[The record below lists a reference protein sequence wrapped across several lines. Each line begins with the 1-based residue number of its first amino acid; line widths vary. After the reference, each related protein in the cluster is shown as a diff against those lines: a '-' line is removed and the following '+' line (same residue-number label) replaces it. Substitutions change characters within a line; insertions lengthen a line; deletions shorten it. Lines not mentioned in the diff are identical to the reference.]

1 MKPEA
6 KNIRMKNVRRAA
18 LTMLL
23 AVMTAVQVSGMP
35 IYVKTLDDRT
45 ITLEVEPGDAIDK
58 VKGKIQDKEGIAPD
72 RQSLIYDGTTLEDGH
87 TLADYDIQ
95 NDAIIYL
102 MIRQRTVTINAES
115 GEVTLVY
122 GDVLTGT
129 GGADTHVVIAN
140 GATVTLR
147 DVDITGITNDY
158 YHKWAGITCE
168 GNATIILEGENSV
181 KGGKE
186 RWPGVQPGPSGTT
199 LTIRGDG
206 SLTAASNYVGAG
218 IGGYY
223 FEGAYSQTLGNI
235 VIEGG
240 NITAKGG
247 SQGAG
252 IGGSD
257 QCGIGDITI
266 SGGNIIAIAGSLA
279 AGIGTGISN
288 SGAIT
293 ITGGTV
299 TATGG
304 ENAAGIGSGMAGNCG
319 AITISG
325 GTVTATG
332 GENAAGIGGGKGW
345 IESGSYAEYYSRY
358 TCGNITITNS
368 VTSVTATAGANAPN
382 CIGAGSASICGT
394 VTIGGVVTG
403 NIAQSTATYKPA
415 DQTLCTLHFEAN
427 GGTGTM
433 ADQNFYN
440 YSLLTIPA
448 CGFTRE
454 HYNFT
459 GWNTEADGSGTTF
472 TVGQYAIIIGNATLH
487 AQWTPHHYSITYN
500 LNGGTNAESNP
511 ETYTIESPDIVL
523 AEPTSFGSIFDGWTW
538 EGQDEPTKEVTI
550 ANGSHGDKTFTAHWT
565 AIPDVELLNGEILL
579 RDGQTLTGTGGSDTH
594 VTIADGATVKLKNVT
609 ITSIPKDNRWAG
621 ITCLGDATIILEG
634 ENTVKGGNQ
643 YYPGIYIPSGHTLTI
658 RGDGSLDASSNG
670 EAAGI
675 GGGDQYEN
683 LYCGNIVIEGG
694 TITATGGKYAAGIG
708 GADVV
713 SCGYIAINSGTVT
726 AKGGRS
732 GSGIGSGEG
741 GPCGDITIMG
751 GSVTAIGGGEGSGI
765 GSGVNG
771 SCGDITIMGGSVN
784 ANGDGTAAGIGCG
797 RGGSCKGII
806 IIGGSVTAIG
816 GNTGSGI
823 GSSYRGSCG
832 DITIRGGVTS
842 VTATKG
848 SEGDPNSRDCIGYR
862 NGGSCGTISICNA
875 LTDETSADG
884 LTRTLSGGPVLDL
897 VDGEDNTATIARF
910 NGETM
915 KAVLSDRTLY
925 RDGSWNTL
933 CLPFSMTAEQVAAQL
948 APARLMTLGATS
960 FSEGTLTMYFLEA
973 TSIEA
978 GRPYIIRWNGQAVG
992 GGIGGNS
999 GSVTNPYNTG
1009 SVGEQGDLVN
1019 PVFTGVTVSNATAP
1033 VVTEHANF
1041 IGTFSPFATTDG
1053 MLFDAHNAEN
1063 GACHAALSI
1072 SEFDLEDF
1080 EGWFTDEAWSKP
1092 VTTIPFSEDGN
1103 VTLYIKTDWAGSG
1116 TEDDPY
1122 IITNATQLNR
1132 LAQRVNIGEGSYAS
1146 AWYELGDNITY
1157 THGTAFDEHNFEGI
1171 GLYDDEAEV
1180 YQSFNGHFD
1189 GKGYTISGIRLYKGG
1204 EEEEDD
1210 DGNAIEVNSY
1220 KGLFGWIGSGAEVK
1234 NVTLRDTRITGFDC
1248 VGGIVGL
1255 NSGTVVGC
1263 QVGSDVVIHALAEDA
1278 SNHGGIAG
1286 YNRGTVTQC
1295 VSAATVSIDDGS
1307 TFGYT
1312 SGPAGCKNY
1321 GGIVG
1326 NNAYSGTLSG
1336 NLAIGATVSA
1346 AFNDTYGAVVGY
1358 NGGSLTRN
1366 FYSGCTVA
1374 DVADADNVGLGDHY
1388 DETTGSYIISDVDG
1402 ARKLVQGDVNGD
1414 GQVTPADAIM
1424 ILYHYFG
1431 VAQNGFIKE
1440 AADLNTDTQVT
1451 PADAIEALYRYFGT
1465 GKNSNARGARPSSL
1479 GDRSSSPAPE

>member
-1 MKPEA
+1 
-6 KNIRMKNVRRAA
+6 
-18 LTMLL
+18 
-23 AVMTAVQVSGMP
+23 
-35 IYVKTLDDRT
+35 
-45 ITLEVEPGDAIDK
+45 
-58 VKGKIQDKEGIAPD
+58 
-72 RQSLIYDGTTLEDGH
+72 
-87 TLADYDIQ
+87 
-95 NDAIIYL
+95 
-102 MIRQRTVTINAES
+102 
-115 GEVTLVY
+115 
-122 GDVLTGT
+122 
-129 GGADTHVVIAN
+129 
-140 GATVTLR
+140 
-147 DVDITGITNDY
+147 
-158 YHKWAGITCE
+158 
-168 GNATIILEGENSV
+168 
-181 KGGKE
+181 
-186 RWPGVQPGPSGTT
+186 
-199 LTIRGDG
+199 
-206 SLTAASNYVGAG
+206 
-218 IGGYY
+218 
-223 FEGAYSQTLGNI
+223 
-235 VIEGG
+235 
-240 NITAKGG
+240 
-247 SQGAG
+247 
-252 IGGSD
+252 
-257 QCGIGDITI
+257 
-266 SGGNIIAIAGSLA
+266 
-279 AGIGTGISN
+279 
-288 SGAIT
+288 
-293 ITGGTV
+293 
-299 TATGG
+299 
-304 ENAAGIGSGMAGNCG
+304 
-319 AITISG
+319 
-325 GTVTATG
+325 
-332 GENAAGIGGGKGW
+332 
-345 IESGSYAEYYSRY
+345 
-358 TCGNITITNS
+358 
-368 VTSVTATAGANAPN
+368 
-382 CIGAGSASICGT
+382 
-394 VTIGGVVTG
+394 
-403 NIAQSTATYKPA
+403 
-415 DQTLCTLHFEAN
+415 
-427 GGTGTM
+427 
-433 ADQNFYN
+433 
-440 YSLLTIPA
+440 
-448 CGFTRE
+448 
-454 HYNFT
+454 
-459 GWNTEADGSGTTF
+459 
-472 TVGQYAIIIGNATLH
+472 
-487 AQWTPHHYSITYN
+487 
-500 LNGGTNAESNP
+500 
-511 ETYTIESPDIVL
+511 
-523 AEPTSFGSIFDGWTW
+523 
-538 EGQDEPTKEVTI
+538 
-550 ANGSHGDKTFTAHWT
+550 
-565 AIPDVELLNGEILL
+565 
-579 RDGQTLTGTGGSDTH
+579 
-594 VTIADGATVKLKNVT
+594 
-609 ITSIPKDNRWAG
+609 
-621 ITCLGDATIILEG
+621 
-634 ENTVKGGNQ
+634 
-643 YYPGIYIPSGHTLTI
+643 
-658 RGDGSLDASSNG
+658 
-670 EAAGI
+670 
-675 GGGDQYEN
+675 
-683 LYCGNIVIEGG
+683 
-694 TITATGGKYAAGIG
+694 
-708 GADVV
+708 
-713 SCGYIAINSGTVT
+713 
-726 AKGGRS
+726 
-732 GSGIGSGEG
+732 
-741 GPCGDITIMG
+741 MG
-751 GSVTAIGGGEGSGI
+751 GSVTAIGGESG
-765 GSGVNG
+765 
-771 SCGDITIMGGSVN
+771 
-784 ANGDGTAAGIGCG
+784 A
-797 RGGSCKGII
+797 
-806 IIGGSVTAIG
+806 
-816 GNTGSGI
+816 GI

-832 DITIRGGVTS
+832 DIAIRGGVTS

-848 SEGDPNSRDCIGYR
+848 SGGNTNSLDCIGHG
-862 NGGSCGTISICNA
+862 NGGTCGTITICNA

-978 GRPYIIRWNGQAVG
+978 GRPYIIRWNGQTVG

-1132 LAQRVNIGEGSYAS
+1132 LAQRVNSGEGSYAS
-1146 AWYELGDNITY
+1146 AWYELGDDISY

-1210 DGNAIEVNSY
+1210 DENAIEVNSY

-1286 YNRGTVTQC
+1286 YNMGTVTQC

-1312 SGPAGCKNY
+1312 SGPTGCKNY

-1336 NLAIGATVSA
+1336 NLALGATVSA

-1358 NGGSLTRN
+1358 NGGTLTRN

-1374 DVADADNVGLGDHY
+1374 DVADADNVGGDHY